1 MPTDNSEI
9 QRIIKE
15 YYEQLY
21 VNKLYNLEE
30 IAEFL
35 ETHKLPRLQQEQKIG
50 TNQLLAIKLKS

>member
-35 ETHKLPRLQQEQKIG
+35 ETHKLPRLQQE
-50 TNQLLAIKLKS
+50 